1 VSELAG
7 SLGLHLRL
15 LSDLLI
21 AIWLATT
28 ALTLVRLSGW
38 RALGVAQLA
47 VSVLTIVVVV
57 AKPFDWLDLEPSLG
71 FVLALVYLWMGVALL
86 LYRRRAGDSTF
97 V

>member
-1 VSELAG
+1 
-7 SLGLHLRL
+7 LHLRL

-28 ALTLVRLSGW
+28 ALTLVHLRGW

-47 VSVLTIVVVV
+47 VSLLTIVVVV

-86 LYRRRAGDSTF
+86 LYRRRAGGSTLA
-97 V
+97 